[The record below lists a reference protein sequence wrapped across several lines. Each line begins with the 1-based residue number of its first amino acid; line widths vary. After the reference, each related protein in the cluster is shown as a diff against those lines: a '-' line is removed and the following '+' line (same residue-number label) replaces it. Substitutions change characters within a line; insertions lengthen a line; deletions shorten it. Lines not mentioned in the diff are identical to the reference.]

1 MNQSNIITTSTDIH
15 WILREKCTNISQEE
29 FSKYEKILQEM
40 AVYVRWTN
48 KAIWLA
54 LPQIWYPKNWFVISC
69 RDWWW
74 IYINPSFETLSDG
87 KDIMEEWCLSEP
99 WVKIQVSRYIK
110 IKATYT
116 NVKWKEVT
124 TELNG
129 LMARVFQHEYDHLQ
143 WVLIQDKNLADEVL
157 SLNK

>member
-1 MNQSNIITTSTDIH
+1 
-15 WILREKCTNISQEE
+15 
-29 FSKYEKILQEM
+29 
-40 AVYVRWTN
+40 
-48 KAIWLA
+48 
-54 LPQIWYPKNWFVISC
+54 
-69 RDWWW
+69 
-74 IYINPSFETLSDG
+74 
-87 KDIMEEWCLSEP
+87 MEEWCLSEP